1 MQRNLIAAIAVAAAT
16 LSLAACSS
24 AGAPTATPG
33 AAGGGGTGAAATQ
46 AANGGGVGGG
56 AGGGGGASSSDPC
69 SLITQEEASAAIG
82 QSVTAG
88 TNTQD
93 SHECDWFY
101 PTADSL
107 TGGSITIQDGTLSSY
122 CGKPSDPAVGLNIQP
137 VDGVGDP
144 GACFSY
150 VTGTTIG
157 SNLTF
162 SKNGQVFSTAAFLGG
177 GTAIDK
183 VEAVAKALA
192 LAALG
197 HL

>member
-1 MQRNLIAAIAVAAAT
+1 MHRNLIAAIALVAAAF
-16 LSLAACSS
+16 SLAACTT
-24 AGAPTATPG
+24 AGSPTATPAG
-33 AAGGGGTGAAATQ
+33 AGGAGAGGVATQ
-46 AANGGGVGGG
+46 AANGGG
-56 AGGGGGASSSDPC
+56 GGGGGGVANPSDPC
-69 SLITQEEASAAIG
+69 SLITQQEASAAFG

-101 PTADSL
+101 PDANSL
-107 TGGSITIQDGTLSSY
+107 TGGSITIQDGDLNSY
-122 CGKPSDPAVGLNIQP
+122 CGKPSDPALGLTIQQ
-137 VDGVGDP
+137 VSGVGD
-144 GACFSY
+144 GACFTY
-150 VTGTTIG
+150 VTTTTIG

-162 SKNGQVFSTAAFLGG
+162 SKNGHVYTTAAFLGG
-177 GTAIDK
+177 GTPIDK

>member
-1 MQRNLIAAIAVAAAT
+1 MHRKLIAAICVAAAT

-24 AGAPTATPG
+24 AGAPTPTAGSPAG
-33 AAGGGGTGAAATQ
+33 AGGTTGGAGGAATQ
-46 AANGGGVGGG
+46 AANGGGG
-56 AGGGGGASSSDPC
+56 AGGANLSNPC
-69 SLITQEEASAAIG
+69 SLITQQEASAAIG
-82 QSVTAG
+82 QSVVAG

-122 CGKPSDPAVGLNIQP
+122 CGKPSDPAVGLNIEP

-144 GACFSY
+144 GACFTY
-150 VTGTTIG
+150 VTSTTIG